1 MDTQISISN
10 IIFSLNKC
18 PIAGGNIE
26 EILKALYNAKD
37 ELNKALQ
44 SMDEITVKGKEPM
57 NVLLGCILAIE
68 KIIGD
73 KGE

>member
-1 MDTQISISN
+1 MDNQISISN
-10 IIFSLNKC
+10 IIFSIQNC
-18 PIAGGNIE
+18 QIIE
-26 EILKALYNAKD
+26 GDVESILSSLYSAKD
-37 ELNKALQ
+37 ELNKALVAIGN
-44 SMDEITVKGKEPM
+44 ITVKGKEPM

>member
-1 MDTQISISN
+1 MDDKITLSN
-10 IIFSLNKC
+10 ITYSLENL
-18 PIAGGNIE
+18 GLSDESIE
-26 EILKALYNAKD
+26 KSLVLINNAKD

>member
-18 PIAGGNIE
+18 PVVDGNIE
-26 EILKALYNAKD
+26 EILKALYNAKG
-37 ELNKALQ
+37 ELSKALK

-57 NVLLGCILAIE
+57 NVLLGCIFAIE

>member
-18 PIAGGNIE
+18 PFADGNIE

>member
-1 MDTQISISN
+1 METSISN
-10 IIFSLNKC
+10 VIFSLNKC
-18 PIAGGNIE
+18 PFVDGNIE
-26 EILKALYNAKD
+26 GTLKALYNAKE

-44 SMDEITVKGKEPM
+44 SMEEITVKGRESLD
-57 NVLLGCILAIE
+57 VLLGCILTIE